1 MQKYNIFEII
11 KGCLFIISI
20 FSGPLPGQATG
31 AKNQR
36 QSSLI
41 KGN

>member
-11 KGCLFIISI
+11 KDCFFIISI
-20 FSGPLPGQATG
+20 FSGPLPGQVPG

-41 KGN
+41 KET